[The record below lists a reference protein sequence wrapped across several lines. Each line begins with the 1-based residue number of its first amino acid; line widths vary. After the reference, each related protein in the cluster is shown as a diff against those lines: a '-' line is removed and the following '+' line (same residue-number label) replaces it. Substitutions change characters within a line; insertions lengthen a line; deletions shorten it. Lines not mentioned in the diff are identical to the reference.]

1 MKTQGSGCYS
11 KAGGSKQAVAENT
24 RQLIRRQVYCLHKQ
38 NSNENTRIRVLELKQ
53 GDRSRQLQNTLMAA
67 SSPPTSRPSQTIVMK
82 TQRSGYLSEA

>member
-53 GDRSRQLQNTLMAA
+53 GVRSRKVAENKLLRRQLHGLHKQ
-67 SSPPTSRPSQTIVMK
+67 
-82 TQRSGYLSEA
+82 